1 MLGKGNIKRR
11 TFQLAEYP
19 VDPALD
25 DVENVFFAYKRHFQV
40 ELSEFRLP
48 VRPQVFITEA
58 LDDLV
63 ILFEPRDHEDLLE
76 KLGRLGQG
84 EKFSRIDPARHKV
97 VSSPF
102 RRTAREHR
110 GLNLDEAQAR

>member
-1 MLGKGNIKRR
+1 MRGKGELRE
-11 TFQLAEYP
+11 TPFELAEYP
-19 VDPALD
+19 INPTLD
-25 DVENVFFAYKRHFQV
+25 HPENVFFAYKRHLQV

-63 ILFEPRDHEDLLE
+63 IPFEPGNHENLLE

-84 EKFSRIDPARHKV
+84 EKFSGD
-97 VSSPF
+97 
-102 RRTAREHR
+102 
-110 GLNLDEAQAR
+110 